1 MAHIKNLNEFHK
13 AIVSVKKAAHVMRH
27 ELERREEWYAGK
39 DHYYKLSKKGQ
50 EWPKHLFEVRQVV
63 EAVDE
68 LEFVGKK
75 FNIHFGEIV
84 LTKTNSHL

>member
-1 MAHIKNLNEFHK
+1 MLCGTSWNAGRNGMQVKTTIINL
-13 AIVSVKKAAHVMRH
+13 AKK
-27 ELERREEWYAGK
+27 
-39 DHYYKLSKKGQ
+39 